1 MGVQVGHK
9 WVTTFGGE
17 ASWGLLGPCWALL
30 GSFWGL
36 LGPSWSLSEPSWGH
50 LGAVLGPSWGHLR
63 PSWGHLG
70 ACWGHLGLLPSPPPR
85 PRRQS
90 LEFNCSSSNSMV
102 FVRPPPKDYKC
113 YKHCNPPP
121 VDAPDYHPRPLMGT
135 TYYVMQSFRK
145 QDGPAECAKRLNNFK
160 LGLGPFSG

>member
-1 MGVQVGHK
+1 MGHK
-9 WVTTFGGE
+9 WVTTFDGE

-90 LEFNCSSSNSMV
+90 LEFNCSSSNLMV
-102 FVRPPPKDYKC
+102 FMRPPPEDYKC
-113 YKHCNPPP
+113 YKHCNPLP
-121 VDAPDYHPRPLMGT
+121 HRCPRLSSSTPHGYNVLCNG
-135 TYYVMQSFRK
+135 Q
-145 QDGPAECAKRLNNFK
+145 L
-160 LGLGPFSG
+160 